1 MATNN
6 NINYGPAALP
16 GTVPTPVL
24 GNNIDRAPAPV
35 APGAGTGYV
44 PTVTQPVRPVT
55 EQPVIN
61 PPIVVARTAVVIPVV
76 EQPVATVVAE
86 STTGPDIAVS
96 NQQRYIT
103 ILANGAVIT
112 SDASSLDFEGSGF
125 TITSSGVNGA
135 VISINAEAGGYGN
148 SNVTTL
154 LAAFGSNTLS
164 TTGNVTGGYIL
175 GNGSQLTGIA
185 ANYGNAN
192 VVANLAALGSNPV
205 STTGNVTGGNLLTSG
220 AVSFTG
226 GSRLRP
232 LGANLDIFAGAGS
245 YVQLVNSDESSSM
258 GVDGAG
264 CYITTPGGSWGFS
277 TTGTFS
283 APGNFSAVGNV
294 TGGNLRT
301 GGIIS
306 ATGNITGG
314 NILGGANVNATTHTG
329 TTVSVS
335 ANVTGGNIT
344 TAGLIVTTGNVS
356 GGNVI
361 AATLVQSATV
371 SASGNVTGG
380 NILTGGLISA
390 TGNITG
396 GNILGGANVNA
407 TTHTGTT
414 VSVTAN
420 ITGGNILTG
429 GLISATGNITG
440 GNIQGT
446 IGDILNVNS
455 TNLTVTNIL
464 APSSGNV
471 LNIGAGGNN
480 NLVVSNV
487 LVQIQNVPLSVNG
500 NITGGN
506 VGTGII
512 TLTNGAVIK
521 DTSGD
526 SVVFGQNAG
535 LTSQAQHAVA
545 IGINAGRLYQGE
557 DSVAIGYN
565 AGYYDQGRGVAIG
578 WNAGEG
584 GVLFRSVSDAQGG
597 SGPVRNYV
605 SGDGNPT
612 LTLDSVVNVT
622 VNDLVFGN
630 NIPAGAYV
638 VSIASPNINI
648 SAPPTA
654 ALTAGDLITF
664 VGLTLGIND
673 ASNIVLYMRVIGT
686 DIPANTF
693 VQSTG
698 CSVVTLNNRPT
709 APLVNGASI
718 TFNVGQG
725 FGATAVGYRAGE
737 NFQDANAV
745 AVGSQA
751 GYDNQGVAAVA
762 IGYLAGYANQGNA
775 AVAMGWSAGQ
785 TTQGTAAVAIGEDAG
800 RTNQGE
806 YSVAIGYQAGYSGQG
821 NNSIVLNAT
830 GDQINGITA
839 NTFTV
844 TPVRNDVANTA
855 NVMFYNASSKE
866 ITYGD
871 VISVAG
877 NITGGNVLFGS
888 GIVSGTGNITGGN
901 LTISGNTATITTAN
915 YSIGYLNVP
924 QISLAANTTIALT
937 DSGKHYYSVS
947 ASNLALT
954 IANNTSVSWPIG
966 TAISIVNA
974 NTANILI
981 NQGTGVSLY
990 LAGNATAGNRV
1001 LATFGMATIMN
1012 TAANVWFINGT
1023 GLT

>member
-1 MATNN
+1 LTFDGANLVVGG
-6 NINYGPAALP
+6 NI
-16 GTVPTPVL
+16 
-24 GNNIDRAPAPV
+24 
-35 APGAGTGYV
+35 TG
-44 PTVTQPVRPVT
+44 
-55 EQPVIN
+55 
-61 PPIVVARTAVVIPVV
+61 
-76 EQPVATVVAE
+76 
-86 STTGPDIAVS
+86 S
-96 NQQRYIT
+96 
-103 ILANGAVIT
+103 
-112 SDASSLDFEGSGF
+112 
-125 TITSSGVNGA
+125 
-135 VISINAEAGGYGN
+135 
-148 SNVTTL
+148 
-154 LAAFGSNTLS
+154 
-164 TTGNVTGGYIL
+164 YIL
-175 GNGSQLTGIA
+175 GNGSQLTGLA
-185 ANYGNAN
+185 ATYGNAN
-192 VVANLAALGSNPV
+192 VAANLAALGTNPV
-205 STTGNVTGGNLLTSG
+205 STTGNITGGNLLTSG
-220 AVSFTG
+220 ILQFSG

-232 LGANLDIFAGAGS
+232 TGANLDIFAGTGS
-245 YVQLVNSDESSSM
+245 YVQLVNSNESSSM
-258 GVDGAG
+258 GVDSAG
-264 CYITTPGGSWGFS
+264 GYIVTPGGSWGFS

-283 APGNFSAVGNV
+283 APGNFSAVGAIQ
-294 TGGNLRT
+294 TG
-301 GGIIS
+301 S
-306 ATGNITGG
+306 NITGG
-314 NILGGANVNATTHTG
+314 NV
-329 TTVSVS
+329 
-335 ANVTGGNIT
+335 
-344 TAGLIVTTGNVS
+344 
-356 GGNVI
+356 
-361 AATLVQSATV
+361 
-371 SASGNVTGG
+371 
-380 NILTGGLISA
+380 LTGGLISA

-396 GNILGGANVNA
+396 NYFIGNGSQLTGITANTGNV
-407 TTHTGTT
+407 TFRDEIVIGTGT
-414 VSVTAN
+414 SN
-420 ITGGNILTG
+420 
-429 GLISATGNITG
+429 LISG
-440 GNIQGT
+440 
-446 IGDILNVNS
+446 LY
-455 TNLTVTNIL
+455 L
-464 APSSGNV
+464 APSSSSANV
-471 LNIGAGGNN
+471 NMYLR
-480 NLVVSNV
+480 VR
-487 LVQIQNVPLSVNG
+487 G
-500 NITGGN
+500 NITDEPTHIHFDTGN
-506 VGTGII
+506 NQYYNQFIGDDNKYIQLANTGNIVVNSNDGVGNSAQWIFGSNSKI
-512 TLTNGAVIK
+512 TLPNGATIR

-597 SGPVRNYV
+597 SGPVTTYNPVQAPNVNRLYV
-605 SGDGNPT
+605 TSTTNI
-612 LTLDSVVNVT
+612 VT
-622 VNDLVFGN
+622 NQLVFGN
-630 NIPAGAYV
+630 NIQANTLVTAVYPGEDRV
-638 VSIASPNINI
+638 DI
-648 SAPPTA
+648 APPYTA
-654 ALTAGDLITF
+654 AMSPGDTLTF

-686 DIPANTF
+686 NIPENTF

-698 CSVVTLNNRPT
+698 CSTVTLNNTPT

-762 IGYLAGYANQGNA
+762 VGYLAGYANQGNA

-877 NITGGNVLFGS
+877 NITGGNVSTGVITLTNGAVIKDNAGDSVAFGQDAGLTTQGTAAVAIGTGAGYSGQGNSAVAIGGTAGATNQGVNSVAIGAAAGAAGNSAVAIGVSSGFSNQGNFAVAIGASAGATNQGNNSIILNATGAALDQTTANTFTVAPVRNDVANTANIMFYNATSKEITYGNVINVAGNITGGNVLFGS

-915 YSIGYLNVP
+915 YSIGYLNIP
-924 QISLAANTTIALT
+924 QISLAANTTTALT

-966 TAISIVNA
+966 TAISIVNRG
-974 NTANILI
+974 TANII
-981 NQGTGVSLY
+981 IAGGTGVSVY
-990 LAGNATAGNRV
+990 LAGNAIAGNRV
-1001 LATFGMATIMN
+1001 VTTYGMATVMN
-1012 TAANVWFINGT
+1012 VAANIWMINGT
-1023 GLT
+1023 VS

>member
-1 MATNN
+1 
-6 NINYGPAALP
+6 
-16 GTVPTPVL
+16 
-24 GNNIDRAPAPV
+24 
-35 APGAGTGYV
+35 
-44 PTVTQPVRPVT
+44 
-55 EQPVIN
+55 
-61 PPIVVARTAVVIPVV
+61 VIPVV

-283 APGNFSAVGNV
+283 APGNFSAVGNI
-294 TGGNLRT
+294 TGGNVT
-301 GGIIS
+301 TVGIVS
-306 ATGNITGG
+306 ATGNITGNYFVG
-314 NILGGANVNATTHTG
+314 NGSLLTGLAATYGNANVVANLAALG
-329 TTVSVS
+329 SNPVS
-335 ANVTGGNIT
+335 T
-344 TAGLIVTTGNVS
+344 
-356 GGNVI
+356 
-361 AATLVQSATV
+361 
-371 SASGNVTGG
+371 
-380 NILTGGLISA
+380 
-390 TGNITG
+390 
-396 GNILGGANVNA
+396 
-407 TTHTGTT
+407 
-414 VSVTAN
+414 
-420 ITGGNILTG
+420 
-429 GLISATGNITG
+429 TGNITG

-597 SGPVRNYV
+597 SGPVHNYV
-605 SGDGNPT
+605 SGNGNPT

-855 NVMFYNASSKE
+855 NIMFYNASSKE

>member
-1 MATNN
+1 
-6 NINYGPAALP
+6 
-16 GTVPTPVL
+16 VPNLIEV
-24 GNNIDRAPAPV
+24 
-35 APGAGTGYV
+35 
-44 PTVTQPVRPVT
+44 
-55 EQPVIN
+55 
-61 PPIVVARTAVVIPVV
+61 
-76 EQPVATVVAE
+76 
-86 STTGPDIAVS
+86 
-96 NQQRYIT
+96 
-103 ILANGAVIT
+103 LANGVIVVQN
-112 SDASSLDFEGSGF
+112 ASALNFTGSGVAVTASGSTATL
-125 TITSSGVNGA
+125 TITS
-135 VISINAEAGGYGN
+135 GGSNYGN
-148 SNVTTL
+148 SNVVTL
-154 LAAFGSNTLS
+154 LSSFGSNIIV
-164 TTGNVTGGYIL
+164 TTGNVT
-175 GNGSQLTGIA
+175 A
-185 ANYGNAN
+185 
-192 VVANLAALGSNPV
+192 
-205 STTGNVTGGNLLTSG
+205 GNLLTSG
-220 AVSFTG
+220 ILQFSG
-226 GSRLRP
+226 GSKLRP
-232 LGANLDIFAGAGS
+232 TGANLDIFAGTGS
-245 YVQLVNSDESSSM
+245 YVQLVNSNESSSM
-258 GVDGAG
+258 GVDSAG
-264 CYITTPGGSWGFS
+264 GYIVTPGGSWGFS

-283 APGNFSAVGNV
+283 APGNFSAVGAIQ
-294 TGGNLRT
+294 TG
-301 GGIIS
+301 S
-306 ATGNITGG
+306 NITGG
-314 NILGGANVNATTHTG
+314 NV
-329 TTVSVS
+329 
-335 ANVTGGNIT
+335 
-344 TAGLIVTTGNVS
+344 
-356 GGNVI
+356 
-361 AATLVQSATV
+361 
-371 SASGNVTGG
+371 
-380 NILTGGLISA
+380 LTGGLISA

-396 GNILGGANVNA
+396 NYFIGNGSQLTGITANTGNV
-407 TTHTGTT
+407 TFRDEIVIGTGT
-414 VSVTAN
+414 SN
-420 ITGGNILTG
+420 
-429 GLISATGNITG
+429 LISG
-440 GNIQGT
+440 
-446 IGDILNVNS
+446 LY
-455 TNLTVTNIL
+455 L
-464 APSSGNV
+464 APSSSSANV
-471 LNIGAGGNN
+471 NMYLR
-480 NLVVSNV
+480 VR
-487 LVQIQNVPLSVNG
+487 G
-500 NITGGN
+500 NITDEPTHIHFDTGN
-506 VGTGII
+506 NQYYNQFIGDDNKYIQLANTGNIVVNSNDGVGNSAQWIFGSNSKI
-512 TLTNGAVIK
+512 TLPNGATIR

-597 SGPVRNYV
+597 SGPVHNYV
-605 SGDGNPT
+605 SGNGNPT

-638 VSIASPNINI
+638 VSINAPDINI

-654 ALTAGDLITF
+654 ALTAGDDITF
-664 VGLTLGIND
+664 VGLDLGIND

-686 DIPANTF
+686 DIPENTF

-698 CSVVTLNNRPT
+698 CSTVTLNNTPT

-800 RTNQGE
+800 RTSQGE

-924 QISLAANTTIALT
+924 QVSLAANATIALT

-954 IANNTSVSWPIG
+954 IANNTSVSWSVG
-966 TAISIVNA
+966 TAITIVNA
-974 NTANILI
+974 GTANILI
-981 NQGTGVSLY
+981 NQGTGVSMY
-990 LAGNATAGNRV
+990 QAGNATSGNRV

>member
-1 MATNN
+1 
-6 NINYGPAALP
+6 
-16 GTVPTPVL
+16 VV
-24 GNNIDRAPAPV
+24 
-35 APGAGTGYV
+35 
-44 PTVTQPVRPVT
+44 PVT

-61 PPIVVARTAVVIPVV
+61 PPIVVARTAVVIPVA
-76 EQPVATVVAE
+76 EQPVAAVAAE
-86 STTGPDIAVS
+86 STTGPNIPAS
-96 NQQRYIT
+96 NQQRYLT

-164 TTGNVTGGYIL
+164 TTGNVTAGYIL
-175 GNGSQLTGIA
+175 GNGSQLTGLA
-185 ANYGNAN
+185 ATYGNAN
-192 VVANLAALGSNPV
+192 VAANLAAFGSNPV
-205 STTGNVTGGNLLTSG
+205 STTGNVTGGNLTTAGIANVATLAVTGSATVQGSISISSSSTSLSATG
-220 AVSFTG
+220 NVIGGNVNTG
-226 GSRLRP
+226 G
-232 LGANLDIFAGAGS
+232 I
-245 YVQLVNSDESSSM
+245 V
-258 GVDGAG
+258 
-264 CYITTPGGSWGFS
+264 
-277 TTGTFS
+277 S
-283 APGNFSAVGNV
+283 ATGNV
-294 TGGNLRT
+294 TGNYFIGNGSQLT
-301 GGIIS
+301 GLA
-306 ATGNITGG
+306 ATYGNANVAANLAAFGSNPVSTSGNITGG

-335 ANVTGGNIT
+335 AN
-344 TAGLIVTTGNVS
+344 
-356 GGNVI
+356 
-361 AATLVQSATV
+361 
-371 SASGNVTGG
+371 
-380 NILTGGLISA
+380 
-390 TGNITG
+390 
-396 GNILGGANVNA
+396 
-407 TTHTGTT
+407 
-414 VSVTAN
+414 
-420 ITGGNILTG
+420 ITGGNILTAG
-429 GLISATGNITG
+429 VVSATGN
-440 GNIQGT
+440 
-446 IGDILNVNS
+446 V
-455 TNLTVTNIL
+455 
-464 APSSGNV
+464 
-471 LNIGAGGNN
+471 
-480 NLVVSNV
+480 
-487 LVQIQNVPLSVNG
+487 
-500 NITGGN
+500 TGGN
-506 VGTGII
+506 VSTGVI

-597 SGPVRNYV
+597 SGPVHNYV
-605 SGDGNPT
+605 SGNGNPT

-638 VSIASPNINI
+638 VSINAPDINI

-654 ALTAGDLITF
+654 ALTAGDDITF
-664 VGLTLGIND
+664 VGLDLGIND

-686 DIPANTF
+686 NIPENTF

-698 CSVVTLNNRPT
+698 CSTVTLNNTPT

-924 QISLAANTTIALT
+924 QVSLAANATIALT

-954 IANNTSVSWPIG
+954 IANNTSVSWSVG
-966 TAISIVNA
+966 TAITIVNA
-974 NTANILI
+974 GTANILI
-981 NQGTGVSLY
+981 NQGTGVSMY
-990 LAGNATAGNRV
+990 QAGNATSGNRV